1 MTLTRGRVLG
11 IGFGVFA
18 LIFLI
23 ISWDYGRGRVPVT
36 NSPLINDVLTQG
48 FGRNCGVDAT
58 TAVIRHLPVGMAR
71 ADAQKILQDAFITPP
86 RAMLWTPVM
95 QDRTDL
101 KPDRITALRTIRTSA
116 FGPINLLIEVGLEMD
131 KIARVTGRVVC
142 DLN

>member
-1 MTLTRGRVLG
+1 MTLTRGRALG

-23 ISWDYGRGRVPVT
+23 VSWDYGRGRVPVT
-36 NSPLINDVLTQG
+36 SSPLINDVLTQG

-58 TAVIRHLPVGMAR
+58 SAVIRHLPQGMAR
-71 ADAQKILQDAFITPP
+71 AEAEKLLQDAFITPP
-86 RAMLWTPVM
+86 RAMFWTPVM
-95 QDRTDL
+95 QDRTDR

-116 FGPINLLIEVGLEMD
+116 FGPVNLTIEIGLEAD
-131 KIARVTGRVVC
+131 KVKQVSGRVSC